1 MDTLFAAI
9 LIFATLSFAVVGW
22 QMSRSQ
28 KQIQERVATLESTS
42 SSQAA
47 VMPSQRGGKLN
58 DSFAQRVIFPLAQ
71 QISDKIQALIPTSG
85 KSWIRKKAI
94 QAGYTKP
101 QFVKVFIGIH
111 CMTTILPVAF
121 FLFLILVKGSVSGM
135 LAIVLVVFSGLIGFV
150 FPLLWLFQ
158 QAGKRSDSIR
168 KALPDFID
176 LLVICVEAGLG
187 LDMAIAKIAN
197 LEGMQSSIYLKEELI
212 RYTKDVGFGKPRK
225 EALLSLAERSGL
237 DDLTAIVGA
246 IIQSYEMGTGVTQT
260 LRVQSE
266 GLRQKRMHRAEEK
279 ANKISVKMVL
289 PIYFFFFPS
298 IFIVILGPLLL
309 HVAEQVAKT
318 MGHVKF

>member
-1 MDTLFAAI
+1 MDILFTAI
-9 LIFATLSFAVVGW
+9 LVFATLSFGAVGW

-42 SSQAA
+42 SAQVS

-71 QISDKIQALIPTSG
+71 QISDKIQALIPLSG
-85 KSWIRKKAI
+85 KSWIRKKAV

-101 QFVKVFIGIH
+101 QFVKVFIGVH
-111 CMTTILPVAF
+111 CMMTILPVAF
-121 FLFLILVKGSVSGM
+121 FLFLILVKGSMSGI
-135 LAIVLVVFSGLIGFV
+135 LPIILVLFSGLVGFV

-158 QAGKRSDSIR
+158 QAGKRTDSIR
-168 KALPDFID
+168 KALPDFLD

-187 LDMAIAKIAN
+187 LDMAISKIVN
-197 LEGMQSSIYLKEELI
+197 LESTQSSQFLKEELV

-225 EALLSLAERSGL
+225 EALLGLADRVGL
-237 DDLTAIVGA
+237 DDLTSIVGA

-260 LRVQSE
+260 LKVQSE
-266 GLRQKRMHRAEEK
+266 SLRQKRMHRAEEK

-309 HVAEQVAKT
+309 HVAEQVMKT